1 MSPAAQFIK
10 ITNLML
16 EYETGDF
23 LMLSDLSDLI
33 APLKDAFLETN
44 EPYRLIEWLLEKI
57 SAEMKKA
64 GCPDFQRH
72 VSDAIDLLQS
82 YLAAEDDGQ
91 RAGLNERIAAFML
104 ERSPK
109 KEEAE
114 AAIPFRDDETF
125 QVFLADVVDRLAEA
139 QNLVLELEGK
149 PDSAESIQALFR
161 VFHTIKGE
169 CGFLKLATLGELT
182 HNIESLLDA
191 MRNGKCS
198 VESVHIDALLE
209 GIDLARKI
217 VAQLKDGNVVVFND
231 YPLDP
236 FFKKLSGFSV
246 CKKPS
251 LGDML
256 VSDGKLREDEVQK
269 ILQKQKEAAFSK
281 KFGEIAVK
289 ENYLTSQELQETLDK
304 QRKSEGA
311 TPEKKAERQDPIIKV
326 RASKINFLVDMIGE
340 LLIAMGQVGDETPA
354 FAQMKKITRSL
365 QFGAMELRTD
375 TVQSLFGTIRR
386 VVRDLSKQLGKA
398 VLLETRGEDM
408 EIDRN
413 LIEKLEEPL
422 VHLVRNSIDHGI
434 GSPEE
439 RTALGKHAQ
448 GTIVLSA
455 ERRGNSIVISVSD
468 DGRGLSRQKILSKA
482 IERGLVRPEAAEA
495 MSDAQVHNLIFA
507 SGFSTS
513 ETVSQVSGRGVGMDI
528 VKTVVTNN
536 RGRMEID
543 TKPGVGTTFRLI
555 FPLSTAIIDGMITR
569 NLDNTFIFP
578 IASVVESLKVEPSML
593 SSVNGAVEVCDLR
606 GEPILVLRMDQVF
619 SMDRPEPPPFLIGVV
634 VENTDKRKFMILVD
648 EVIAKREVVIKTLG
662 NRFKKMRGIT
672 SGTVLAGGKIGLVVD
687 VDQLVDLSL
696 LEAAR

>member
-10 ITNLML
+10 ITNLL
-16 EYETGDF
+16 LDYETGDF
-23 LMLSDLSDLI
+23 LMLSDLADLI

-44 EPYRLIEWLLEKI
+44 EPFRLIEWLLEQVNV
-57 SAEMKKA
+57 EMKKA
-64 GCPDFQRH
+64 GSPNFIQNITDG
-72 VSDAIDLLQS
+72 VDLLQTI
-82 YLAAEDDGQ
+82 LAAADDQQ
-91 RAGLNERIAAFML
+91 RKDLIARITAFMV
-104 ERSPK
+104 ERSPNPVE
-109 KEEAE
+109 EEAV
-114 AAIPFRDDETF
+114 PFRDDETF
-125 QVFLADVVDRLAEA
+125 QVFLTDVVDRLSEA
-139 QNLVLELEGK
+139 QTLVLELEGQ
-149 PDSAESIQALFR
+149 PDSTESIQALFR

-182 HNIESLLDA
+182 HNIESLLDS
-191 MRNGKCS
+191 MRNRKCS
-198 VESVHIDALLE
+198 VESLHIDALLE
-209 GIDLARKI
+209 GIDLSRKL
-217 VAQLKDGNVVVFND
+217 VDQLKNGNIVVFND
-231 YPLDP
+231 FPLDP
-236 FFKKLSGFSV
+236 FIRKLDGLSDG
-246 CKKPS
+246 KKPT

-256 VSDGKLREDEVQK
+256 VSDGKLKEDEVHK

-289 ENYLTSQELQETLDK
+289 ENYLSSQELQETLDK
-304 QRKSEGA
+304 QKKSGGPCA
-311 TPEKKAERQDPIIKV
+311 EKKVEHQDPIIKV
-326 RASKINFLVDMIGE
+326 RASKITFLVDMIGE
-340 LLIAMGQVGDETPA
+340 LLIAMGQVGEETPA
-354 FAQMKKITRSL
+354 LAQMKKITRSL

-386 VVRDLSKQLGKA
+386 VVRDLCKQLGKA

-434 GSPEE
+434 GTAEE
-439 RTALGKHAQ
+439 RTGLGKHAQ
-448 GTIVLSA
+448 GTIILSA
-455 ERRGNSIVISVSD
+455 ERRGNSIIISVSD
-468 DGRGLSRQKILSKA
+468 DGRGLNRDKILAKG

-495 MSDAQVHNLIFA
+495 MTDAQVYNLIFN

-543 TKPGVGTTFRLI
+543 SHPGVGTTFRLI

-578 IASVVESLKVEPSML
+578 IASVIESLKVVPSMI
-593 SSVNGAVEVCDLR
+593 SSVNGSVEVCDLR

-619 SMDRPEPPPFLIGVV
+619 SMDRPEEPPFLIGVV
-634 VENTDKRKFMILVD
+634 VENTDKHKFMILVD

-696 LEAAR
+696 LEAVR